1 MRDREFRDALTR
13 AVGAVKGEETNAVQ
27 WDRWTP

>member
-13 AVGAVKGEETNAVQ
+13 AAGAVRAEPTNAVQ

>member
-13 AVGAVKGEETNAVQ
+13 AGDAIRGDSTNAVQ